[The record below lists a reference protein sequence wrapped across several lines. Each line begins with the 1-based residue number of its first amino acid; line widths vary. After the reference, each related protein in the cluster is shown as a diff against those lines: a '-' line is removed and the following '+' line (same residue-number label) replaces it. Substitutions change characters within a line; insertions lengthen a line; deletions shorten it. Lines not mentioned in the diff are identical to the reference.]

1 MENFTYFIIYKDK
14 KYMYTCRLEHRKLQI
29 QRRYQQNEGFQLV
42 PAYIDFQDTLSPTND
57 NLTYILNLFLK
68 FANI

>member
-1 MENFTYFIIYKDK
+1 
-14 KYMYTCRLEHRKLQI
+14 MYTCRLEHRKLQI